1 MIAETDFQYVTKV
14 VSTCENY
21 MQLQTTK
28 NLFENFKNKW
38 NKQLTDLEMI
48 SYMFRFESTYKN
60 KKSKL

>member
-1 MIAETDFQYVTKV
+1 MTAETDFQYVTKV